1 MFGYID
7 ALRLVG
13 VRTELIC
20 MSTRV
25 SVPSRFTH
33 VPTGAMICVL
43 PAPKIYRAIR
53 RRMVYPYGRTLEE
66 AFGPLRG
73 VRRFLLPLYAMLKEA
88 VLYLTT
94 PLNLLAKELDSQSC
108 AAILCQEYEYP
119 RFDTCVLLG
128 KVMRLPVFA
137 TFQGGNYHH
146 SRLERFVRPHTMR
159 ACAGL
164 IIGTRTE
171 IERVRTRY
179 NVPPAKL
186 ARLCNPIDVNL
197 WKATDQG
204 EARAALGIPLD
215 ARVVAW
221 HGRVALD
228 KKGLDVLLGAWE
240 RLCRTRPDK
249 DLRLLLVGTGDD
261 ADNLQ
266 QRLTSMQLRG
276 VLWTNQF
283 VHDPAIMRR
292 YLSASDVYAFPSR
305 YEGFPVA
312 PLEAMACS
320 LPVVASDVDGIPDI
334 LDGGEASGG
343 IVVPRGNVAAFALA
357 LGRVLDDKA
366 WSRELGERARR
377 RVESCFSLEAIGR
390 GLRAVLIGGRS
401 RA

>member
-128 KVMRLPVFA
+128 KAMRLPVFA

-146 SRLERFVRPHTMR
+146 GRLERFVRPHTMR

-390 GLRAVLIGGRS
+390 ELRAVLVGGRS

>member
-128 KVMRLPVFA
+128 KAMRLPVFA

-186 ARLCNPIDVNL
+186 VRLCNPIDVNL

-390 GLRAVLIGGRS
+390 GLRAVLVGGRS